1 MTRPDGSP
9 PDADLASSG
18 DAHHARP
25 LSFFFGTRGQMC
37 PYLTERVETKIVTD
51 LSGRFAQSIHDEL
64 TVAGFRRSHNLV
76 YKPACLG
83 CNACVPVRI
92 PVRRFAPTRT
102 MRRTWRR
109 NRDLTCDVV
118 EAVATIE
125 QFDLFDRYQKRRH
138 RDGGMASMTYA
149 DYRAMVEET
158 PVDTRLVE
166 ARQKN
171 GELIAVSLTDW
182 VGDGLSGIYK
192 FFDPELRHRSLG
204 TFLIL
209 WHVELALSEGLDHV
223 YLGYWIAD
231 CAKMSYK
238 VRFQPLEAL
247 SEHGWREMPRTG
259 ESIERIAF
267 DPNR

>member
-9 PDADLASSG
+9 LDADLASTG
-18 DAHHARP
+18 DAPHSRP

-37 PYLTERVETKIVTD
+37 PYLTDRIETKIVTD
-51 LSGRFAQSIHDEL
+51 LSGRYAQAIHDEL

-92 PVRRFAPTRT
+92 PVHRFLPART

-109 NRDLTCDVV
+109 NDDLSCDIV
-118 EAVATIE
+118 EAVATLE
-125 QFDLFDRYQKRRH
+125 QYDLFDRYQKNRH
-138 RDGGMASMTYA
+138 GDGGMATMTYA

-166 ARQKN
+166 VRSPS

-182 VGDGLSGIYK
+182 IADGLSGIYK
-192 FFDPELRHRSLG
+192 FFDPELGDRSLG

-209 WHVELALSEGLDHV
+209 WHVQHTLEVGLNYV
-223 YLGYWIAD
+223 YLGYWIAE

-238 VRFQPLEAL
+238 ARFTPLEAL
-247 SEHGWREMPRTG
+247 TEHGWQDLDAR
-259 ESIERIAF
+259 
-267 DPNR
+267 